1 MSQQYKPPQPRRRR
15 TDKYH
20 DQGGQPPQKQE
31 IPLRAGYPDE
41 TAPMPLGGYDAAQ
54 PPLRPDLRQ
63 TIPQVYEE
71 SNYHPPRR
79 DPTVIDQPPYEEYY
93 DDDLPPRRWP
103 WILLSLILLAG
114 ALLASAYFFIPK
126 DAKGILGQA
135 KSISSTVVDGGLNL
149 LGLKKSEPPRLIKFD
164 TPEYLVQTGVKTVF
178 TFTADKAIDGI
189 RILDEVGSE
198 IKGVAE
204 AVDAPNNTTWTLT
217 AILDKPMTTLLS
229 AGILADKTWYQTDK
243 TVQLTVAEPTATP
256 IPTTPAPTLEP
267 TAQPTPAPT
276 VASSFMTAE
285 PVLPMDSLASGLA
298 AAPIVT
304 QTPATLVNLLPAFT
318 PVPQTAAPAPEF
330 QAEEFPQDMPAEF
343 PEEGLPQDM
352 LAELPEDE
360 IPGDMPSDDT
370 SDSLTQSAEQQP
382 FDPADTAAQAAPTA
396 APLPTL
402 TPMPV
407 LTVLAAEQ
415 QAPGKLGITEAAY
428 QGSKKQNDYQRTL
441 PMDAQGGEL
450 YTYYPGGVF
459 TFRSDGMRQNAAFGT
474 ADMPLEQMSIHWQ
487 TELGSLRT
495 ADSTLYGLGWTGQ
508 PAIVKWSVEV
518 RSGMNINEEKKD
530 VKALKEVIFAA
541 QDGKVYFLDL
551 ADGQPTREPI
561 DVGYPLKGSV
571 AVDAFGR
578 PLIAF
583 GQAISIMPNRT
594 GDIGYYFYNL
604 IDQSK
609 AHFINGR
616 KSNNQLQYA
625 TNGAFDGTGLFERN
639 SDSLIVGGENGL
651 LYTVKLNTVFDFKSP
666 TSLTISPETVYLR
679 SKGKQQDTT
688 VSIEGA
694 PAMYGQYAF
703 YADKQGILRCVDTTT
718 MQTLWAFDNGDN
730 TDAAPALDLNDD
742 SSLALYTGTTV
753 HARTRRDGNA
763 VLRRIN
769 ALTGEQAWAV
779 EIKARYDAT
788 ERGGLKASPVV
799 GQGQISNLVIF
810 TVNLTD
816 EGGAVIALN
825 KEDGTQVWKVPVPSG
840 AISSPVA
847 VYAQDGRA
855 RIVQA
860 GLDGR
865 LYLIDG
871 LSGSVLSTLDLG
883 GAIEGSPA
891 VYNDILV
898 IGTSSRDNNRMYGIR
913 LE

>member
-1 MSQQYKPPQPRRRR
+1 
-15 TDKYH
+15 
-20 DQGGQPPQKQE
+20 
-31 IPLRAGYPDE
+31 
-41 TAPMPLGGYDAAQ
+41 MPLGGYDAAQ
-54 PPLRPDLRQ
+54 PPPRPDQRQ
-63 TIPQVYEE
+63 PIPQVYEE
-71 SNYHPPRR
+71 SSYHPPRR
-79 DPTVIDQPPYEEYY
+79 DPTVIDQPPYDEYY

-103 WILLSLILLAG
+103 WVLLSLILLAG
-114 ALLASAYFFIPK
+114 ALLAASYFFIPK

-135 KSISSTVVDGGLNL
+135 KTISSTVVDGGLNL

-178 TFTADKAIDGI
+178 TFTADKTIDGI

-204 AVDAPNNTTWTLT
+204 PMDAPNNTTWTLT
-217 AILDKPMTTLLS
+217 AILDRPMTTLLS
-229 AGILADKTWYQTDK
+229 AGILSDKTWYQTDK

-256 IPTTPAPTLEP
+256 LPATPTPTLEP

-276 VASSFMTAE
+276 AASSFITQE
-285 PVLPMDSLASGLA
+285 PVLPADSQASGLVV
-298 AAPIVT
+298 APVVT
-304 QTPATLVNLLPAFT
+304 QTPATLVNLLPAFS
-318 PVPQTAAPAPEF
+318 PVPQASTPTPEF
-330 QAEEFPQDMPAEF
+330 QAEEFPQDMLAEL
-343 PEEGLPQDM
+343 PEGELPQDM
-352 LAELPEDE
+352 LAELPEEELPQDMLAEFPGDE
-360 IPGDMPSDDT
+360 IPGDMPSDDP
-370 SDSLTQSAEQQP
+370 SDSLTQSAEQQL
-382 FDPADTAAQAAPTA
+382 FDPADETAQAAPTA
-396 APLPTL
+396 EPLPTMS
-402 TPMPV
+402 PMPV

-428 QGSKKQNDYQRTL
+428 QGSRRQSDYQRAT
-441 PMDAQGGEL
+441 PINAQGGEL

-495 ADSTLYGLGWTGQ
+495 ADGTLYGLGWTGQ

-518 RSGMNINEEKKD
+518 RSGMNISDEKKD

-583 GQAISIMPNRT
+583 GQGVSIMPNKT

-604 IDQSK
+604 IDQSQ
-609 AHFINGR
+609 AYFINGR
-616 KSNNQLQYA
+616 RTKNQLQYA

-651 LYTVKLNTVFDFKSP
+651 LYTVKLNTVFDFKNP

-679 SKGKQQDTT
+679 SKGSQQDTT
-688 VSIEGA
+688 VSIESS
-694 PAMYGQYAF
+694 PAVYGQYAF

-742 SSLALYTGTTV
+742 NSLALYTGTTV
-753 HARTRRDGNA
+753 HARSRRDGNA
-763 VLRRIN
+763 MLRRID

-779 EIKARYDAT
+779 EIKAGYDAT

-799 GQGQISNLVIF
+799 GQGQISELVIF
-810 TVNLTD
+810 TVNLTE

-825 KEDGTQVWKVPVPSG
+825 KEDGSQVWKVPVPSG

-860 GLDGR
+860 DLDGR
-865 LYLIDG
+865 LHLIDG